1 MKKTLIV
8 TIFSLCV
15 ALASIVATS
24 ADPAGTAATENWP
37 QWRGPHLNG
46 TSGETGLPTTWGT
59 DSNIEWT
66 LALSGWTGATPI
78 IWEDSIFL
86 NVSYVTR
93 AGERRRRGRGG
104 RIGQP
109 SGGRPGGD
117 QPGDGPPG
125 DNQPGG
131 GEPGGR
137 GEALGASALRPG
149 EGETEQTESL
159 NVELWRVDRR
169 DGSIIWKK
177 VLSDNDHQERKQN
190 MSSPSPVTDGQHVW
204 VMTGTGWLRAFDFD
218 GNEIWARNISDDY
231 WSFGLNWG
239 FASSPLL
246 HEDALYVQVLHGM
259 KTDEPSYVL
268 RIDKN
273 TGETV
278 WMVERHTD
286 AIRESPDSYT
296 TPALL
301 QYDGNTEIVIT
312 GGDVVTGHHP
322 ETGAELWR
330 SDGLNPQNNRNYRIV
345 ASPLIIGDIIIAPTR
360 VRPMLALR
368 AGGRGDVTTSH
379 RLWSFNGG
387 PDVPTPVSDGEL
399 LYVVTDRGILHALD
413 VRTGELVYTNQRLEP
428 GTYSSSPT
436 LADGKIYAMS
446 EDGVTTVVRAGREF
460 EILATN
466 SLDGYTLS
474 TPAVSHG
481 HIYIRAGETLYAIAA
496 GGGDR

>member
-1 MKKTLIV
+1 MLRHSPAAV
-8 TIFSLCV
+8 TI
-15 ALASIVATS
+15 S
-24 ADPAGTAATENWP
+24 AGSAGTTAAAATENWP
-37 QWRGPHLNG
+37 QWRGPNLNG
-46 TSGETGLPTTWGT
+46 TSGETGLPTTWSV

-66 LALSGWTGATPI
+66 LEVPAWTGATPI

-86 NVSYVTR
+86 NVSRVQR
-93 AGERRRRGRGG
+93 AIERRGRGRG
-104 RIGQP
+104 A
-109 SGGRPGGD
+109 
-117 QPGDGPPG
+117 
-125 DNQPGG
+125 GG
-131 GEPGGR
+131 GAPQAPPE
-137 GEALGASALRPG
+137 
-149 EGETEQTESL
+149 L

-177 VLSDNDHQERKQN
+177 FLSDNDHQERKQN
-190 MSSPSPVTDGQHVW
+190 MSSPSPVTDGEHIW

-218 GNEIWARNISDDY
+218 GNEVWGRNISDDY

-246 HEDALYVQVLHGM
+246 HENALYVQVLHGM
-259 KTDEPSYVL
+259 RTDEPSYLL
-268 RIDKN
+268 RIDKM

-278 WMVERHTD
+278 WMVQRPTN
-286 AIRESPDSYT
+286 AINESPDSYT

-301 QYDGNTEIVIT
+301 QYDGKTEIVIT
-312 GGDVVTGHHP
+312 GGDVVTGHDP

-330 SDGLNPQNNRNYRIV
+330 ADGLNPQNNRNYRIV
-345 ASPLIIGDIIIAPTR
+345 ASPLIIGDVIIAPTR
-360 VRPMLALR
+360 VRPMLALE
-368 AGGRGDVTTSH
+368 AGGHGDVTTSH
-379 RLWSFNGG
+379 LLWSFDRG

-413 VRTGELVYTNQRLEP
+413 VQTGELVYTNQRLEP

-436 LADGKIYAMS
+436 LADGKIYATS
-446 EDGVTTVVRAGREF
+446 EDGVTTVVKAGPEF

-481 HIYIRAGETLYAIAA
+481 HIYIRAGETLYAIAE